1 MTLLEKSFVVV
12 AGKGGVGRTTIS
24 LVLGHVAAN
33 AGKRT
38 LVCLANAPPRYFDIL
53 GDVALDTKVRTISP
67 FLDVVN
73 LEPQSSQEEYGLK
86 VLKNRTVHRLIFG
99 SRVVRGFLDAVPG
112 LAEWAMLGKATYFA
126 LEAPDASSGYDLVV
140 FDSPATGHGLDILAL
155 PRAISTAVPGGR
167 MHDEALVRC
176 ELMEDP
182 ARCEVVPVTVP
193 EEMPVNETVEFVAGL
208 NKLGIAV
215 ERIVVNMIAPPLVG
229 NRLVDL
235 LASETDETQLPA
247 WLLPSAAALGRQRSR
262 DEALKRLESLLPL
275 EQIRLPLLSGG
286 SLDEASLL
294 SLVDA
299 FSSDMAG
306 RS

>member
-1 MTLLEKSFVVV
+1 MTSLLDKSFIVV

-53 GDVALDTKVRTISP
+53 GDVALGTKIREVSP
-67 FLDVVN
+67 LLDVVN
-73 LEPQSSQEEYGLK
+73 LEPRSSQEEYGLQ
-86 VLKNRTVHRLIFG
+86 VLKNRTLHRLVFG
-99 SRVVRGFLDAVPG
+99 SRIVRGFLDAVPG
-112 LAEWAMLGKATYFA
+112 LAEWAMLGKATYYA
-126 LEAPDASSGYDLVV
+126 LEGPDAPSGYDIVV

-155 PRAISTAVPGGR
+155 PRAISSAVPGGR
-167 MHDEALVRC
+167 MHEEAFARC
-176 ELMEDP
+176 KLMEDP

-215 ERIVVNMIAPPLVG
+215 ERIAVNMIAPPLIG

-235 LASETDETQLPA
+235 LTSETDETQLPA
-247 WLLPSAAALGRQRSR
+247 WLLPTAVALGSQRLR
-262 DEALKRLESLLPL
+262 DEALERLESLLPL
-275 EQIRLPLLSGG
+275 DQIRLPLLSGG

-299 FSSDMAG
+299 FTSNMAG
-306 RS
+306 